1 MSPASYWWIAA
12 GVIVGLELISGTF
25 YLLMLSI
32 GAVAGGLIAFLGG
45 DLDAQ
50 MVVAAIVGLLAVG
63 AWHYWRINHPNLG
76 NTADSAN
83 PDLHLDVGQTLTVIA
98 WGPDARARVQYRG
111 TQWDAELHSPA
122 HHQPGALPL
131 AGLHRIRAVQGNV
144 LVLEKI

>member
-1 MSPASYWWIAA
+1 MSPASYWWIAT

-32 GAVAGGLIAFLGG
+32 GAAAGGLAAFLGG
-45 DLDAQ
+45 SIDVQ
-50 MVVAAIVGLLAVG
+50 MVVAAVVGLVAVG
-63 AWHYWRINHPNLG
+63 AWHHWRINHPNRA

-111 TQWDAELHSPA
+111 TQWDAELHGPVPHPSDT
-122 HHQPGALPL
+122 LPP
-131 AGLHRIRAVQGNV
+131 AGLHRIRAVQGSV